1 VPMATVA
8 ARPDPDGGRGC
19 GGSNHLL
26 SSRRW
31 RRRWPYHL
39 QRPRVIAVM
48 VKLQ

>member
-26 SSRRW
+26 SSG
-31 RRRWPYHL
+31 RWPYHL
-39 QRPRVIAVM
+39 QRPRVIAVT